1 MQRNVL
7 PKEYTV
13 LHTSSRKEREK
24 REKTHENENV
34 PNRVCQIIQAKEM
47 AQNFKEKLGEE
58 IKVNEAVALN
68 QRGCEI

>member
-1 MQRNVL
+1 MYYQRNTLCYIHQV
-7 PKEYTV
+7 
-13 LHTSSRKEREK
+13 EK
-24 REKTHENENV
+24 KGRRGKKTHENENV